1 MLGAGLLGVLLG
13 YLWNLWFPINKNLWT
28 SSYVVFTAGAA
39 LLVLAPMYWIIDVRG
54 HRRWSRPL
62 VAFGVNAISVYV
74 LAGVVAR
81 LLIHIQVGV
90 GEATVPLKRWLF
102 DSFFAPWAPP
112 HLASLA
118 FAVVF
123 VLLMWAV
130 VELLYQR
137 RIFIKV

>member
-1 MLGAGLLGVLLG
+1 M
-13 YLWNLWFPINKNLWT
+13 I
-28 SSYVVFTAGAA
+28 FTAGAA
-39 LLVLAPMYWIIDVRG
+39 WLVLALMYWTIDVRG
-54 HRRWSRPL
+54 HRRWTRPM

-81 LLIHIQVGV
+81 LLNHIQVSGG
-90 GEATVPLKRWLF
+90 GETMPLKQWLF

-118 FAVVF
+118 FAVLF
-123 VLLMWAV
+123 VLVMWAI